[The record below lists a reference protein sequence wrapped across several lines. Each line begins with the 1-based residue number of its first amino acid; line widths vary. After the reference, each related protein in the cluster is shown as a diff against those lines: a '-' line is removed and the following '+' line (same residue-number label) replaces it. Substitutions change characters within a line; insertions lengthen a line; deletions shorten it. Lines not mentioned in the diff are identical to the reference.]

1 MKIIFK
7 IFGVIFILLSIL
19 GFILKDFLKAFI
31 WLVVGILLFK
41 DILKLTSNKKSHEIK
56 NDDSI
61 SKEIENDNVVSE
73 ESNNLSIDKTTYS
86 PDSIKS
92 EKLKNFTIIDVE
104 TTGLS
109 VYYNE
114 IVEIGAIKVRDFE
127 IVDTY
132 ETLCNPLMD
141 IKNEAIHGISNS
153 DVAEYNYPIAYMNDL
168 MSFIGDDT
176 IFAYNAPFDIEFI
189 NSYLTSNIEN
199 NIVDVLALAR
209 AREDRWSYK
218 LVDVRKDLNI
228 NTQCHRS
235 VGDCEATL
243 EYYKYM
249 LYRYDI
255 KRLQYTQVNSDL
267 SSLRARKNSRYAN
280 HILENYVPDESSFQK
295 QNYFFNKNVCF
306 TGDFDNFSKADA
318 YLKIVDIGGNIQ
330 KRVTL
335 KTNILVVG
343 NNNKKSTKEKKADEY
358 NQRPDIN
365 IEKLYEEEFLK
376 LIEA

>member
-7 IFGVIFILLSIL
+7 IFGVIFILLSIG
-19 GFILKDFLKAFI
+19 GFVSKDFLPAFI
-31 WLVVGILLFK
+31 LLVAGIFLLK
-41 DILKLTSNKKSHEIK
+41 GGSKSKLNKKSHEIK
-56 NDDSI
+56 NDDVI
-61 SKEIENDNVVSE
+61 SQEIKNDSVVSDK
-73 ESNNLSIDKTTYS
+73 SNNLPFDKTTYS
-86 PDSIKS
+86 PSSIKS
-92 EKLKNFTIIDVE
+92 DKLKNFTIIDVE
-104 TTGLS
+104 TTGIS
-109 VYYNE
+109 VYNNE
-114 IVEIGAIKVRDFE
+114 IVEIGAIKVRNLE

-141 IKNEAIHGISNS
+141 IKNEAIHGITNS
-153 DVAEYNYPIAYMNDL
+153 DVAKYNYPIAYMNDL

-189 NSYLTSNIEN
+189 NSYLTSNIGN
-199 NIVDVLALAR
+199 KIVDVLALAR
-209 AREDRWSYK
+209 AREDRSSYK

-249 LYRYDI
+249 LYKYDI

-267 SSLRARKNSRYAN
+267 SSLRARRNSKYAN
-280 HILENYVPDESSFQK
+280 HILENYVPNESAFQK

-330 KRVTL
+330 KGVTL

-343 NNNKKSTKEKKADEY
+343 NNNKKSAKEKKADEY
-358 NQRPDIN
+358 NQRPNIN

>member
-1 MKIIFK
+1 MKIKYELFSIIFS
-7 IFGVIFILLSIL
+7 LLSIGGFISKNSLL
-19 GFILKDFLKAFI
+19 GFIFLA
-31 WLVVGILLFK
+31 VGILLLIK
-41 DILKLTSNKKSHEIK
+41 SLKPNSSEKSHEIK
-56 NDDSI
+56 NDDVI
-61 SKEIENDNVVSE
+61 SQEIKSDNVVSNK
-73 ESNNLSIDKTTYS
+73 SNNLPFDKTTYN
-86 PDSIKS
+86 PNSIKS

-109 VYYNE
+109 VYSNE
-114 IVEIGAIKVRDFE
+114 VVEIGAIKVRDLE
-127 IVDTY
+127 VVDTY
-132 ETLCNPLMD
+132 ETLCNPLIN
-141 IKNEAIHGISNS
+141 IKNEAIHGITNS
-153 DVAEYNYPIAYMNDL
+153 DVAEYNYPMAYMDDL

-199 NIVDVLALAR
+199 KIVDVLALAR
-209 AREDRWSYK
+209 ARDNRSSYK
-218 LVDVRKDLNI
+218 LVDVREDLNI

-249 LYRYDI
+249 LYKYDI

-267 SSLRARKNSRYAN
+267 SSLRTRRNSKYAN

-295 QNYFFNKNVCF
+295 QNYFFNKNICF
-306 TGDFDNFSKADA
+306 TGNFENFSKADA

-330 KRVTL
+330 KSVTL
-335 KTNILVVG
+335 KTNILIIG
-343 NNNKKSTKEKKADEY
+343 DNNKQSAKERKADEY

-365 IEKLYEEEFLK
+365 IEKLNEEEFLK

>member
-7 IFGVIFILLSIL
+7 IFGLFFILLSIW
-19 GFILKDFLKAFI
+19 GFISKDFSRAFI
-31 WLVVGILLFK
+31 WLVTGIFLFK

-56 NDDSI
+56 NDDAI
-61 SKEIENDNVVSE
+61 SREIKNDNVVSDK
-73 ESNNLSIDKTTYS
+73 SNNLPFDKTAYS
-86 PDSIKS
+86 PDAIKS

-109 VYYNE
+109 VYNNE
-114 IVEIGAIKVRDFE
+114 IVEIGAIKVRDLE

-132 ETLCNPLMD
+132 ETLCNPLMN

-199 NIVDVLALAR
+199 KIVDVLALAR
-209 AREDRWSYK
+209 ARENRSSYK
-218 LVDVRKDLNI
+218 LVDVREDLNI

-255 KRLQYTQVNSDL
+255 KRLQYTQLNSDL
-267 SSLRARKNSRYAN
+267 SSLRAKRNSKYAN
-280 HILENYVPDESSFQK
+280 HILESYVPDELSFQK

-306 TGDFDNFSKADA
+306 TGNFENFSKADA
-318 YLKIVDIGGNIQ
+318 YLKIVDIGGKIQ
-330 KRVTL
+330 KNVTL
-335 KTNILVVG
+335 KTHILVIG
-343 NNNKKSTKEKKADEY
+343 DNNKQSAKEKKVDEY